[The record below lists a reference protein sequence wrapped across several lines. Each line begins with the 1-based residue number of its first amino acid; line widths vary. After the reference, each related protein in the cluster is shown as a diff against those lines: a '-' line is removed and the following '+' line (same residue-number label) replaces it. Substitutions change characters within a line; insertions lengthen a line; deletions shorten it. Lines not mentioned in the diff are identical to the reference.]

1 LDENGDV
8 TVNPESFSE
17 WLLEAAK
24 DAEGVYNTDLGKRLM
39 ESAENAMDKR
49 LATVSNINLHPE
61 NAQLVAASWVAS
73 QPDDRVIGEC

>member
-1 LDENGDV
+1 
-8 TVNPESFSE
+8 VNPESFSE